1 MNQVSPSD
9 TIKQSKTNFPLIDL
23 RDEINFLF
31 KSKIKKIDM
40 INHLKNTTTIG
51 DISPV
56 DILPAMVFPAQPN
69 IAKQSRKTPFFKIE
83 EFNELSTDRLSLV
96 KKDW

>member
-1 MNQVSPSD
+1 MSPSD
-9 TIKQSKTNFPLIDL
+9 PIKQSQTNFPLIDL

-31 KSKIKKIDM
+31 KKKIKKIE
-40 INHLKNTTTIG
+40 IISHLKNTTTIG

-56 DILPAMVFPAQPN
+56 DILPAIVFPAQPN
-69 IAKQSRKTPFFKIE
+69 IAKQSRKIPFFKIDVL
-83 EFNELSTDRLSLV
+83 NGLNTVRLSLV